1 MTTST
6 VETLSTLA
14 EAIDELAAADSLEE
28 VQRRVHAAARR
39 LTGADGAELV
49 MRDGRSCHCV
59 EEDAIVPLLKG
70 RRFALEDCVPG
81 WSMIHHEPVV
91 IEDIY
96 ADARVPH
103 DLYRATAVKSLLVVP
118 IRSNDPLGAIGLYWA
133 EPHRASHEE
142 VAVVRALAGSSAG
155 ALERARLTT
164 EVERRRVTEE
174 DLRELSERDPLTGVL
189 NRRAWDQALA
199 SAVRKGSGS
208 LYIAL
213 LDLDHFKGYNDR
225 NGHPAGDDLLRRA
238 ATAWRSAVR
247 AVDVVARYGGE
258 EFAVL
263 LAGCEEDVAL
273 DIAERL
279 RLATIDEQ
287 RVSIGLAR
295 WDGMESPASL
305 VDRADH
311 ALYSAKRAGRN
322 RVMIAP

>member
-1 MTTST
+1 
-6 VETLSTLA
+6 
-14 EAIDELAAADSLEE
+14 
-28 VQRRVHAAARR
+28 
-39 LTGADGAELV
+39 
-49 MRDGRSCHCV
+49 
-59 EEDAIVPLLKG
+59 
-70 RRFALEDCVPG
+70 
-81 WSMIHHEPVV
+81 
-91 IEDIY
+91 
-96 ADARVPH
+96 
-103 DLYRATAVKSLLVVP
+103 
-118 IRSNDPLGAIGLYWA
+118 
-133 EPHRASHEE
+133 
-142 VAVVRALAGSSAG
+142 
-155 ALERARLTT
+155 
-164 EVERRRVTEE
+164 
-174 DLRELSERDPLTGVL
+174 VL

-199 SAVRKGSGS
+199 SAVRKGSGP

-295 WDGMESPASL
+295 WDGMENPASL